1 MTGAGFFKMLAAV
14 LVAGAGALVL
24 QGDVMRAGWVASLA
38 VIAWL
43 ASFVP
48 DEEKDDG

>member
-1 MTGAGFFKMLAAV
+1 VTNAGFFKILAAV

-24 QGDVMRAGWVASLA
+24 QGDVTRAGWVASLA

-48 DEEKDDG
+48 EEDTE